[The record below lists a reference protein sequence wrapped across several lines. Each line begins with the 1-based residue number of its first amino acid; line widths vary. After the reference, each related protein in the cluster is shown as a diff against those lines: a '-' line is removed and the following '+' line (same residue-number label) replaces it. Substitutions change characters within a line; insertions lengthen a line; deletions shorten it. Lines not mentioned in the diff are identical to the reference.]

1 MKTGFVYAL
10 LEREFTK
17 TKEPVIKIGMS
28 RKANPADRLRGY
40 PKGSF
45 YIWVRHTPSASKDER
60 LILATMK
67 IWFKQRTDL
76 GAEYFEGDQNV
87 VTGLLSA
94 LMQARESMMSEE
106 SDDDVVSSDTPEDQ
120 GIEKPEPQQK
130 PAPVDNIALFDAF
143 AREKFPTLNRA
154 SIPCAKMHA
163 MFSDFW
169 NINTEAVMRV
179 GNTWIERQCKS
190 RLGATLRPPQTGGRN
205 RNRNRKEKK
214 SVQVEEQHHDGDG
227 HRILDRND
235 NNKNSLDSHD
245 KKKQHRQD
253 RSHSSSK
260 SNYVNFAS
268 VQWVRFENVK
278 EDATV
283 FNFIEKGGGKFVTWD
298 LDEHVNDMV
307 GRITSSPL
315 EEFFP
320 SGPFKVFFP
329 IRIKN
334 GELRGDFFIQHAFE
348 YPPTYLAIFNA
359 VRTTIITAISFVIVS
374 EGEDDG
380 VVGNKKNAEQYLS
393 QVIVQNL
400 LVRITGGARHVY
412 VHWEKKRLNDDAL
425 TRRSMKRLSMSPI
438 PIK

>member
-1 MKTGFVYAL
+1 
-10 LEREFTK
+10 
-17 TKEPVIKIGMS
+17 MS
-28 RKANPADRLRGY
+28 LAVWTSFMPA
-40 PKGSF
+40 
-45 YIWVRHTPSASKDER
+45 TA
-60 LILATMK
+60 
-67 IWFKQRTDL
+67 
-76 GAEYFEGDQNV
+76 
-87 VTGLLSA
+87 
-94 LMQARESMMSEE
+94 
-106 SDDDVVSSDTPEDQ
+106 
-120 GIEKPEPQQK
+120 
-130 PAPVDNIALFDAF
+130 
-143 AREKFPTLNRA
+143 
-154 SIPCAKMHA
+154 
-163 MFSDFW
+163 
-169 NINTEAVMRV
+169 
-179 GNTWIERQCKS
+179 
-190 RLGATLRPPQTGGRN
+190 QTGGRN

-245 KKKQHRQD
+245 KKKQD
-253 RSHSSSK
+253 RSHSK

-278 EDATV
+278 EDATL
-283 FNFIEKGGGKFVTWD
+283 FNFIEKDGGKFVTWD
-298 LDEHVNDMV
+298 LDEQVNDMV
-307 GRITSSPL
+307 GRITSSPM

-380 VVGNKKNAEQYLS
+380 VVGNKQNAEQYLS

>member
-76 GAEYFEGDQNV
+76 GAEYFKGDQNV

-94 LMQARESMMSEE
+94 LMQAGESMMSEE
-106 SDDDVVSSDTPEDQ
+106 SNDDGVSSDSPEDQ

-143 AREKFPTLNRA
+143 AKEKFPTLNKA

-190 RLGATLRPPQTGGRN
+190 RLGATLRPRTDPDTN
-205 RNRNRKEKK
+205 LPNPMIVFPPLLFDK
-214 SVQVEEQHHDGDG
+214 
-227 HRILDRND
+227 DRHN
-235 NNKNSLDSHD
+235 
-245 KKKQHRQD
+245 
-253 RSHSSSK
+253 
-260 SNYVNFAS
+260 
-268 VQWVRFENVK
+268 
-278 EDATV
+278 
-283 FNFIEKGGGKFVTWD
+283 D

-307 GRITSSPL
+307 GRITSSPM

-334 GELRGDFFIQHAFE
+334 GELRGDFFIQHSFE

-359 VRTTIITAISFVIVS
+359 VRTTIITAISFVVVS
-374 EGEDDG
+374 EGDDDG
-380 VVGNKKNAEQYLS
+380 EVGNKKNAEQYLS

>member
-1 MKTGFVYAL
+1 
-10 LEREFTK
+10 
-17 TKEPVIKIGMS
+17 MS
-28 RKANPADRLRGY
+28 LAVWTSFMPA
-40 PKGSF
+40 
-45 YIWVRHTPSASKDER
+45 TA
-60 LILATMK
+60 
-67 IWFKQRTDL
+67 
-76 GAEYFEGDQNV
+76 
-87 VTGLLSA
+87 
-94 LMQARESMMSEE
+94 
-106 SDDDVVSSDTPEDQ
+106 
-120 GIEKPEPQQK
+120 
-130 PAPVDNIALFDAF
+130 
-143 AREKFPTLNRA
+143 
-154 SIPCAKMHA
+154 
-163 MFSDFW
+163 
-169 NINTEAVMRV
+169 
-179 GNTWIERQCKS
+179 
-190 RLGATLRPPQTGGRN
+190 QTGGRN

-235 NNKNSLDSHD
+235 NNKNSLDSHY

-268 VQWVRFENVK
+268 IQWVRFENVK

-298 LDEHVNDMV
+298 MDEHVNDMV

-329 IRIKN
+329 IRINN

-380 VVGNKKNAEQYLS
+380 VVGNKQNAEQYLS

>member
-1 MKTGFVYAL
+1 LNFIFFKFEFEFEFYFFVFVFHY
-10 LEREFTK
+10 K
-17 TKEPVIKIGMS
+17 MS
-28 RKANPADRLRGY
+28 LAVWTSFMPA
-40 PKGSF
+40 
-45 YIWVRHTPSASKDER
+45 TA
-60 LILATMK
+60 
-67 IWFKQRTDL
+67 
-76 GAEYFEGDQNV
+76 
-87 VTGLLSA
+87 
-94 LMQARESMMSEE
+94 
-106 SDDDVVSSDTPEDQ
+106 
-120 GIEKPEPQQK
+120 
-130 PAPVDNIALFDAF
+130 
-143 AREKFPTLNRA
+143 
-154 SIPCAKMHA
+154 
-163 MFSDFW
+163 
-169 NINTEAVMRV
+169 
-179 GNTWIERQCKS
+179 
-190 RLGATLRPPQTGGRN
+190 QTGGRN

-235 NNKNSLDSHD
+235 NKKNSLDSHD

-298 LDEHVNDMV
+298 MEEHVNDMV

-380 VVGNKKNAEQYLS
+380 VVGNKQNAEQYLS